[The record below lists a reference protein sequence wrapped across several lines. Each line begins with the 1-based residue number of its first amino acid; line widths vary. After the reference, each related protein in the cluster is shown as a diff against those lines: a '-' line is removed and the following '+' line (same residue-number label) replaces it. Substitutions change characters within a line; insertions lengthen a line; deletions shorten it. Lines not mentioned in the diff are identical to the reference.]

1 MDSATRGGVL
11 GYGGFALIGAAA
23 RAVQARAMS
32 TSRSRQRLG
41 DLSNDATV
49 DKGLGLIDRG
59 GCRIR
64 GGGAALGAAVAIGQG
79 LSQVGALA
87 AGSGA
92 RLVRVNLLPRSA
104 GAGASLSRD
113 TSRRFAGDVLQTGGN
128 TLQKRTAQRL
138 NEVLGESL
146 SPREWGRLL
155 ERLKSDLGLPNDH
168 HGRIL
173 SNGVYV
179 DDAGRSLGNLTDY
192 L

>member
-59 GCRIR
+59 ACRIQ

-92 RLVRVNLLPRSA
+92 RLVRVNLLPRVARTRPRFPGRNASNAPHGFEWRGKPGSLA
-104 GAGASLSRD
+104 GSRE
-113 TSRRFAGDVLQTGGN
+113 GN
-128 TLQKRTAQRL
+128 
-138 NEVLGESL
+138 
-146 SPREWGRLL
+146 
-155 ERLKSDLGLPNDH
+155 
-168 HGRIL
+168 
-173 SNGVYV
+173 
-179 DDAGRSLGNLTDY
+179 
-192 L
+192 